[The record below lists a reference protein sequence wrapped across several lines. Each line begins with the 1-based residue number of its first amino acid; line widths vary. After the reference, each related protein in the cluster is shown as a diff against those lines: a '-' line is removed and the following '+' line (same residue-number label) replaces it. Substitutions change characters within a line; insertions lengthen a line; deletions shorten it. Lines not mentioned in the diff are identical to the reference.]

1 MTVKHHNGYGIGA
14 KAKLLLSHF
23 QSREFQRCDKQA
35 GGYMSPGHHVIYV
48 DKPRQA
54 STMNLTGHYT
64 EQLNTSKV
72 LQVEHYE
79 QAFNE
84 ERTPKKTTKNM

>member
-1 MTVKHHNGYGIGA
+1 MAMELEQKRNYCFHIFIHVSFKGVIN
-14 KAKLLLSHF
+14 
-23 QSREFQRCDKQA
+23 KQA
-35 GGYMSPGHHVIYV
+35 ATCPQATTLYMSINHDKHLTDHH
-48 DKPRQA
+48 
-54 STMNLTGHYT
+54 T